1 MISTNDFKKGLR
13 YEHEGAPWQIMEHT
27 VHNPSA
33 RGAATLVKVKARN
46 LVTNQVLQKTFKS
59 GEMFDEP
66 DLNKLEVQFLYEEGD
81 DLVFMDR
88 ETYEQYNVGKNQFG
102 ESLPWMTD
110 GFELDLLQYNGEI
123 ISIDL
128 PKSVIVTITSVEQGA
143 KGDTA
148 SGKVMSRGI
157 LENGIEL
164 MVPTF
169 IKEGSKIKV
178 DPANNSYLG
187 REG

>member
-1 MISTNDFKKGLR
+1 MISTNDFKKGAR
-13 YEHEGAPWQIMEHT
+13 FENEGAPWQVMEHT

-46 LVTNQVLQKTFKS
+46 LVTGQVLQKTFKS
-59 GEMFDEP
+59 GEMFEEP
-66 DLNKLEVQFLYEEGD
+66 DLNKLEVQFLYEEGE

-88 ETYEQYNVGKNQFG
+88 ENYEQFQVAKSQMGDAVQ
-102 ESLPWMTD
+102 WMTD

-128 PKSVIVTITSVEQGA
+128 PKSVIVPIASVEMGA

-148 SGKVMSRGI
+148 SGKVMSRAR
-157 LENGIEL
+157 LENGVEI

-169 IKEGSKIKV
+169 IKEGNMVKV
-178 DPANNSYLG
+178 DPSTNTYLG
-187 REG
+187 REN